1 MNQNLKILV
10 APNAFKGSLTADQ
23 AARAMT
29 QGIHEISLD
38 IQVIP
43 IPVSDGGDGLVPA
56 MANAL
61 GGQIL
66 KVFVNDPRERAV
78 KADFLYNH
86 SRSTAVIE
94 MALASGLA
102 LLPRDLQ
109 DPTLTT
115 TFGTGELIR
124 AALDKGVTH
133 ILMGIGG
140 SATCDGGMG
149 AAAALGYRFLDKN
162 GRPLPPIGASLNR
175 VAAIDKDEVDPRLA
189 KVTFSVACD
198 VTNPLTGTNGASFIF
213 SPQKGA
219 NPDQVRELDKG
230 LATLGRIIARDLG
243 MDITKTEG
251 AGAAGGLG
259 GGMKAFFKAQLLP
272 GIDMVLDLV
281 DFHTKVKTADLVLT
295 AEGRMDSQTQFN
307 KAPAGVARAA
317 KAANVPCLGLCGSQG
332 KKIHTLHSLGMDAIF
347 SICPGPISL
356 DSAMDEAFDLLAEA
370 TEQTVRAF
378 LTGRKS
384 NR

>member
-23 AARAMT
+23 AALAMA
-29 QGIHEISLD
+29 QGIQKISPE

-56 MANAL
+56 MAKAM

-66 KVFVNDPRERAV
+66 KVNVNDPRKRPV
-78 KADFLYNH
+78 TADFLFN
-86 SRSTAVIE
+86 SSKSTAIIE

-102 LLPRDLQ
+102 VLPPDLQ

-149 AAAALGYRFLDKN
+149 AAAALGYKFRDKN
-162 GRPLPPIGASLNR
+162 GRSLPPIGASLNR

-189 KVTFSVACD
+189 GVTFSVACD
-198 VTNPLTGTNGASFIF
+198 VTNPLTGPNGASFVF
-213 SPQKGA
+213 SSQKGA
-219 NPDQVRELDKG
+219 SPDQVRELDKG
-230 LATLGRIIARDLG
+230 LAHFGQIIARELDV
-243 MDITKTEG
+243 DITTLKG

-259 GGMKAFFKAQLLP
+259 GGMKAFFNAKLLP

-281 DFHTKVKTADLVLT
+281 DFHSQVKTADLVLT
-295 AEGRMDSQTQFN
+295 TEGRVDSQTQFN

-317 KAANVPCLGLCGSQG
+317 KAANVPCFGLCGSLG
-332 KKIHTLHSLGMDAIF
+332 KDIQTLHTLGMDAVF
-347 SICPGPISL
+347 SICPGPITL
-356 DSAMDEAFDLLAEA
+356 DAAMDEAFDLLACA
-370 TEQTVRAF
+370 TEQAVRAF
-378 LTGRKS
+378 LSGRRS